1 MKASVFRGT
10 EGSLKSRV
18 LSFEREHLY
27 PLEPG
32 SQLFFFLYHEQRPNF
47 RLGCFHPI
55 FFVSVATVWS
65 TVIYLTTLDPSKV
78 SDRADFVV
86 SVNAC

>member
-55 FFVSVATVWS
+55 FFCFCSYRVEYGYLPNYLGSVKS
-65 TVIYLTTLDPSKV
+65 Q
-78 SDRADFVV
+78 
-86 SVNAC
+86 